1 MNDDP
6 NSANRDALTGAAN
19 EAGLL
24 RFLTAVLNMM
34 DRQGPPVG
42 FLRVAID
49 GFEDIASHLGE
60 AAGDA
65 LLLGVAD
72 RLHEGVRTQDLVGR
86 LGDGFGICMPDVL
99 PAQARGA
106 AERLRRAMAA
116 APLATSAGDL
126 GITCSIGIALAHGSG
141 LTVAA
146 LVAEAQGALRTA
158 QRSGGDRIAASG

>member
-1 MNDDP
+1 MDDEP
-6 NSANRDALTGAAN
+6 NPANRDALTGAAN

-24 RFLTAVLNMM
+24 RFMAAVLDLM

-42 FLRVAID
+42 FLHLAVD
-49 GFEDIASHLGE
+49 GFGDIVAHLGE
-60 AAGDA
+60 AAGNA

-86 LGDGFGICMPDVL
+86 IGDGFGICMPDLL

-106 AERLRRAMAA
+106 AERLRRAIAA
-116 APLATSAGDL
+116 APLPTPAGEL

-141 LTVAA
+141 LAA
-146 LVAEAQGALRTA
+146 TALMAEARGALRAA
-158 QRSGGDRIAASG
+158 QRSGGDRIVASG